1 MPRKKILFLMSDTG
15 GGHRAACQAILA
27 ALDEKYPQ
35 EFSGELVDMW
45 REYTPF
51 PFNTMPKTYGA
62 WVNRYPKS
70 YEVQFWL
77 TDRIFRAGLGD
88 QFYKKLLFPRIQ
100 KQLKHRHADLVV
112 CVHSVFV
119 RPSLQALKTRKIP
132 FITVVT
138 DYAKPTSLW
147 YDRRADKT
155 LVPVQPAYELGLSL
169 GLDPKRLLL
178 TGPVLHPRFS
188 KMTLSKLEA
197 RQQLGWDKSAK
208 IALLVGGGD
217 GMGPLL
223 ETAKAIDANPVDAQL
238 VVLAGKN
245 LSLQQALEAVNWR
258 KKTQIYGFTSDFDI
272 FLRAADILISKAGP
286 ATITEAAA
294 LGTPMILNGA
304 IKYQELPNA
313 EYVVAQGAGLYAEGA
328 ARVAATLE
336 RVLSTPQM
344 LESLEAGVKKLAD
357 PLAVYRIA
365 DEIWGTLQMEKGVA

>member
-1 MPRKKILFLMSDTG
+1 MSDTG
-15 GGHRAACQAILA
+15 GGHRAACQAIMA

-35 EFSGELVDMW
+35 EFSAELVDMW

-51 PFNTMPKTYGA
+51 PFNTLPKTYGA

-70 YEVQFWL
+70 YEAQFWV
-77 TDRIFRAGLGD
+77 TDRVFRDGLGD
-88 QFYKKLLFPRIQ
+88 QFYKKLLFPRIKQ
-100 KQLKHRHADLVV
+100 QLKRRHADLVI

-119 RPSLQALKTRKIP
+119 RPSLEALKARKIP

-138 DYAKPTSLW
+138 DYALPTSLW

-155 LVPVQPAYELGLSL
+155 LVPVKPAYELGLEL
-169 GLDPKRLLL
+169 GLDPQKLIL
-178 TGPVLHPRFS
+178 TGPVMHPRFS

-197 RQQLGWDKSAK
+197 RRHLGWDESAK
-208 IALLVGGGD
+208 IAILVGGGD

-223 ETAKAIDANPVDAQL
+223 ETAQAIDANPTDSQL

-245 LSLQQALEAVNWR
+245 QPLKESLEAVNWR
-258 KKTQIYGFTSDFDI
+258 KKTQIYGFTSEFDI
-272 FLRAADILISKAGP
+272 FLRAADVLISKAGP

-294 LGTPMILNGA
+294 LGTPMLLNGA
-304 IKYQELPNA
+304 IKYQESPNA

-328 ARVAATLE
+328 GKVAAALE
-336 RVLSTPQM
+336 QVLSAPQM

-365 DEIWGTLQMEKGVA
+365 DEIWGSLQGADSR